1 MASMSFTMDSVSV
14 LNPKL
19 NHTRPSLHSP
29 RFHPLLN
36 SRTFKLSLPRYAL
49 NQRKPLTVT
58 FSAPP
63 HDSDHGEVEV
73 EKGND
78 NVDVDVGSVGS
89 EEESES
95 QEAWKQALETF
106 KEQALKVQGVS
117 QEAYELY
124 SKKAVVILKDTS
136 EQLKIHADKAKN
148 DLSVVAKE
156 VAEEGKEYFSSAT
169 ESSPDVKEI
178 VETFTSPEDDLSNV
192 SGVRD
197 FYVGIPYGLL
207 LSLGGFLSFM
217 VTGSIAA
224 IRFGVILGGGLLA
237 LSISSLKSYKKGQ
250 PSSLALKGQT
260 AIASILFL
268 REISS
273 VGRGS
278 TYFTALISGVVA
290 AFYVY
295 RLVLDGKPQKGSNLE
310 GEAGN

>member
-19 NHTRPSLHSP
+19 NHSRPSLP
-29 RFHPLLN
+29 TFHPLLKN
-36 SRTFKLSLPRYAL
+36 RTFKLSLPRYAL
-49 NQRKPLTVT
+49 HQPKPLTVT
-58 FSAPP
+58 FAAPE
-63 HDSDHGEVEV
+63 HDSDHGQVEV

-78 NVDVDVGSVGS
+78 DVDVDVGS
-89 EEESES
+89 EEES
-95 QEAWKQALETF
+95 QEAWKQALDTF

-136 EQLKIHADKAKN
+136 EQLKIHADKAKH

-156 VAEEGKEYFSSAT
+156 ITEEGKEYLSSAA
-169 ESSPDVKEI
+169 ENSPEVKEI

-217 VTGSIAA
+217 VTGSLAA

-260 AIASILFL
+260 AIATILFL
-268 REISS
+268 REINS

-278 TYFTALISGVVA
+278 TYFTALISGAVA

-295 RLVLDGKPQKGSNLE
+295 RLVLEGKPQKGSNLE

>member
-1 MASMSFTMDSVSV
+1 MASMNFTMDSVSV

-19 NHTRPSLHSP
+19 NHTRPSLPSHSP
-29 RFHPLLN
+29 RFHSLLN
-36 SRTFKLSLPRYAL
+36 TRTFKLSLPRYAL
-49 NQRKPLTVT
+49 NPRKPLTVT
-58 FSAPP
+58 FSAAPQ
-63 HDSDHGEVEV
+63 HDSDHGEVQV

-78 NVDVDVGSVGS
+78 DVDVGS

-95 QEAWKQALETF
+95 QEAWKQTLETF

-136 EQLKIHADKAKN
+136 EQLKIHADKATN

-156 VAEEGKEYFSSAT
+156 IAEEGKEYLSSAA
-169 ESSPDVKEI
+169 ESSPEVKEI
-178 VETFTSPEDDLSNV
+178 VETFTSPEDDLTSV

-207 LSLGGFLSFM
+207 LSLGGFFFFM
-217 VTGSIAA
+217 ITGSVAA

-250 PSSLALKGQT
+250 PNSIALKGQT

-278 TYFTALISGVVA
+278 TYFTALISGAVA

-295 RLVLDGKPQKGSNLE
+295 RLVLEGKPQKGSNLE

>member
-1 MASMSFTMDSVSV
+1 MASMNFTMDSVSV

-19 NHTRPSLHSP
+19 NHTLP

-36 SRTFKLSLPRYAL
+36 NRTFKLPLHAVPRYSL
-49 NQRKPLTVT
+49 NQRKPLTAT
-58 FSAPP
+58 FAAAPQ
-63 HDSDHGEVEV
+63 HDSDHGEAEV
-73 EKGND
+73 EKGNE
-78 NVDVDVGSVGS
+78 DVDVGDVGS
-89 EEESES
+89 EEES
-95 QEAWKQALETF
+95 QEAWKQALDTF

-117 QEAYELY
+117 QEAYEVY
-124 SKKAVVILKDTS
+124 SKKAAVILKDTS
-136 EQLKIHADKAKN
+136 EQLKIHADKAKH

-156 VAEEGKEYFSSAT
+156 ITDEGKEYLSSAA
-169 ESSPDVKEI
+169 ENSPDVKEI
-178 VETFTSPEDDLSNV
+178 VKTFTSPEDDLSNV

-260 AIASILFL
+260 AISSILFL

-278 TYFTALISGVVA
+278 TYFTALISGAVA

-295 RLVLDGKPQKGSNLE
+295 RLVLEGKPQKGSNLE
-310 GEAGN
+310 GEAGI